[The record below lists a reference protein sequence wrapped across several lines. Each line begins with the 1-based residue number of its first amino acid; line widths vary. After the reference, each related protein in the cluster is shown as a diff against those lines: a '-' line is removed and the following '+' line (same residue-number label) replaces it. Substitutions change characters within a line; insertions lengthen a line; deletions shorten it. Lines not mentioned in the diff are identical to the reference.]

1 MQKTPVSSLG
11 QEDPL
16 DKEMAT
22 HSSILALENP
32 MDRRVWWATVH
43 RVTRSWTGLSD
54 GSTHRELY
62 WPGWDFSVVS
72 AVRSRQVPPV
82 KGGTLSFLVKGCRAV
97 AVTFPMLTVASG
109 KWLTGRQAHHQPL
122 PPANAGGPSLLPTP
136 DSSFWEPSFS
146 SLCSLCLRNSA
157 NSSLRICQT
166 SLFIHVCY

>member
-16 DKEMAT
+16 EKEMAT

-109 KWLTGRQAHHQPL
+109 K
-122 PPANAGGPSLLPTP
+122 
-136 DSSFWEPSFS
+136 
-146 SLCSLCLRNSA
+146 
-157 NSSLRICQT
+157 
-166 SLFIHVCY
+166 